1 MKISDLR
8 ELLSD
13 DTEVI
18 VAGGILWS
26 RVDYSGDAINI
37 PDKLLDREVFQ
48 ILAVPGENALPPIKI
63 FLKDRSENEWHGKE
77 EQRTLH
83 KQAEER
89 CSTAS
94 SWRTRGP
101 WER

>member
-18 VAGGILWS
+18 VAGEILWS

-63 FLKDRSENEWHGKE
+63 FLEDRSENEWHGKE
-77 EQRTLH
+77 EQRT
-83 KQAEER
+83 
-89 CSTAS
+89 
-94 SWRTRGP
+94 
-101 WER
+101 

>member
-8 ELLSD
+8 EVLSD

-18 VAGGILWS
+18 VVGGILWN

-63 FLKDRSENEWHGKE
+63 FLKDRSENEWHGKK
-77 EQRTLH
+77 EQRT
-83 KQAEER
+83 
-89 CSTAS
+89 
-94 SWRTRGP
+94 
-101 WER
+101 